1 MSRGRFIF
9 VSVVADTAIWFLG
22 MVAAFALR
30 FGGHLPMFNFRSFLT
45 LSPLLLVVYLL
56 SAWIYGLYEPERLE
70 NFWAI
75 VRAVVAAVTLSTL
88 LTLGIVLLAGPAF
101 YSFPR
106 LVIGVAWPMQ
116 LLVLVGWRLAA
127 LRFTPIRWPEQRVL
141 IVGAGSLSC
150 ELAEELGK
158 RAKWGYRVVG
168 MVARD
173 EDYAAAYPSDADIP
187 LLGIVHDLT
196 HLVTELDIDRV
207 IVASPVALRELVEDI
222 TLNSSHDVRVDVIPE
237 LYEIFIGSID
247 AIVADIPLMEITH
260 RANRGAYPAAKRGL
274 DIVLSLLML
283 VVLSPVLLVFAVAIL
298 VSMGTPVLLRQERL
312 GRDMRP
318 FTLVKFRSM
327 VKDAEKLSGP
337 VLACDDDPRIT
348 PLGRVMRTYR
358 IDELP
363 QLVNILRGEMSFVG
377 PRPERAFFVER
388 FLQEIPGYRE
398 RYRMKPGVTG
408 LAQISGSY
416 ATTAQRKLKYDLI
429 YLYHQ
434 NLLMDVQILFDTVR
448 VVLTGRGAR

>member
-22 MVAAFALR
+22 MVAAFVLR
-30 FGGHLPMFNFRSFLT
+30 FGGQLPMFNFRSFLT
-45 LSPLLLVVYLL
+45 LSPLLLVVYLA

-70 NFWAI
+70 NFWSI

-141 IVGAGSLSC
+141 IVGAGPLSC
-150 ELAEELGK
+150 ELADELGK

-173 EDYAAAYPSDADIP
+173 EDFAAAYPSDSDIP

-247 AIVADIPLMEITH
+247 SIVADIPLMEITH
-260 RANRGAYPAAKRGL
+260 RANRGAYPVAKRLL
-274 DIVLSLLML
+274 DMVLSLVML
-283 VVLSPVLLVFAVAIL
+283 VVLSPVLLVFAVSIL
-298 VSMGTPVLLRQERL
+298 MSMGAPVLLRQERL
-312 GRDMRP
+312 GRDMKP
-318 FTLVKFRSM
+318 FVLVKFRSM